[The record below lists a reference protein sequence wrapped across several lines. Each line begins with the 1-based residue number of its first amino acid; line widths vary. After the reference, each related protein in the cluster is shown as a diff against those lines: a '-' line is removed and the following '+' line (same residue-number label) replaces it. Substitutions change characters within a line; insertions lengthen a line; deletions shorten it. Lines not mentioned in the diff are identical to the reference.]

1 MIHDLMSH
9 TSIVLQNIVVL
20 SIHRLGNLLCNGQDL
35 CELVVGDIVE
45 FCAVVLGDD
54 ELWKIGQKRIAKGKR
69 AGKLTA

>member
-1 MIHDLMSH
+1 
-9 TSIVLQNIVVL
+9 
-20 SIHRLGNLLCNGQDL
+20 LGNLLCNGQDL

-54 ELWKIGQKRIAKGKR
+54 ELWRIGQKRIAKAKR